1 MSKGYLISKFGDPIF
16 AIFIGLTAAVIK
28 IDRKEKELG
37 HSSQET
43 INAARRRMGRLWN
56 SLKNK

>member
-16 AIFIGLTAAVIK
+16 AIFVGLTAAVIK

-37 HSSQET
+37 HCSQET
-43 INAARRRMGRLWN
+43 IEAACKTRQIMELH
-56 SLKNK
+56 